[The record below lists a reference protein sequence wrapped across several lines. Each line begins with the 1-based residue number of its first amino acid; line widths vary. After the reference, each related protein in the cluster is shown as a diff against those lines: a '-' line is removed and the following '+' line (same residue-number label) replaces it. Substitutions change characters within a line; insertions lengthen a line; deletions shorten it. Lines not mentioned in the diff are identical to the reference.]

1 MAIQAQPDHTT
12 TGRELAASSL
22 GQPGLRRDWRTFWA
36 NRGLLWLALP
46 AMLYYLL
53 FHYGPLYGLQLA
65 FKDFY
70 ASRGIWGSPWV
81 GLKHFESFFRS
92 PRAWRI
98 ISNTFVL
105 SMYETLANL
114 PTNILLALML
124 NWVVRTGYKRFAQTV
139 VYAPHFISMVVLV
152 GMMAV
157 FMNPAYGVV
166 NSVIERFGGRSI
178 YFFGREDLFRHM
190 FVWSTVW
197 QQTGWGTIIFLSAL
211 SAVDPQLYESARM
224 DGASKPQMMWYIDL
238 PTILPVVTVVT
249 LMALGRS
256 MNLNFEKALL
266 FQTPLNLGKSEVI
279 QTFVYKRGILNY
291 QIGFGAA
298 VGLFNSIVNFV
309 LIVTFNQL
317 ARRFGRTSLF

>member
-1 MAIQAQPDHTT
+1 
-12 TGRELAASSL
+12 
-22 GQPGLRRDWRTFWA
+22 
-36 NRGLLWLALP
+36 
-46 AMLYYLL
+46 
-53 FHYGPLYGLQLA
+53 
-65 FKDFY
+65 
-70 ASRGIWGSPWV
+70 
-81 GLKHFESFFRS
+81 
-92 PRAWRI
+92 
-98 ISNTFVL
+98 
-105 SMYETLANL
+105 
-114 PTNILLALML
+114 
-124 NWVVRTGYKRFAQTV
+124 
-139 VYAPHFISMVVLV
+139 
-152 GMMAV
+152 
-157 FMNPAYGVV
+157 
-166 NSVIERFGGRSI
+166 
-178 YFFGREDLFRHM
+178 M

>member
-1 MAIQAQPDHTT
+1 MVGQA
-12 TGRELAASSL
+12 L
-22 GQPGLRRDWRTFWA
+22 GGSRFQKNWRVFWS
-36 NRGLLWLALP
+36 NGGLLLLALP
-46 AMLYYLL
+46 GIIYYLL
-53 FHYGPLYGLQLA
+53 FHIAPLYGLQLA
-65 FKDFY
+65 FKEFY

-81 GLKHFESFFRS
+81 GLQNLQSFFRS
-92 PRAWRI
+92 PRAIRI
-98 ISNTFVL
+98 ITNTFVL

-124 NWVVRTGYKRFAQTV
+124 NWIFHTGYKRFAQTV

-157 FMNPAYGVV
+157 FMNPSTGVV
-166 NSVIERFGGRSI
+166 NAVIERFGGQSI
-178 YFFGREDLFRHM
+178 YFFGRQDLFRHM

-211 SAVDPQLYESARM
+211 TAVDPQLYESARI
-224 DGASKPQMMWYIDL
+224 DGASKFQMMRYIDL
-238 PTILPVVTVVT
+238 PTILPVITIVT
-249 LMALGRS
+249 LLALGRS

-266 FQTPLNLGKSEVI
+266 FQTPLNLTKSEVI
-279 QTFVYKRGILNY
+279 QTFVYKRGILNF

-298 VGLFNSIVNFV
+298 VGLFNSVVNFV

-317 ARRFGRTSLF
+317 AKRFGRTSLF